1 MVAPKGRPKSENT
14 KDYMLRVRMDKETL
28 EKLDECCKAY
38 SLSRSEVVRN
48 GISEQHGKIKK

>member
-28 EKLDECCKAY
+28 EKLDECCKIA

-48 GISEQHGKIKK
+48 GISEQYGKLKK